1 MKIAG
6 TEQFKIFSNPYIE
19 MRISKTERAAETIYK
34 LARLGLIDKEL
45 FVYMAMHLQKR
56 SSIAGDYLKFL
67 ILRRAKLIGGMNFL
81 LKN

>member
-1 MKIAG
+1 M
-6 TEQFKIFSNPYIE
+6 S
-19 MRISKTERAAETIYK
+19 ISKTEREAETIYK

-67 ILRRAKLIGGMNFL
+67 ILRRAKLIGGLNFL